1 MPLLG
6 DIKKGEQS
14 TFPFLLKD
22 EILSARC
29 KKKIYF
35 FRKSQRVVWFSFIK
49 SEVDY
54 YTSQNYIKLNS
65 RSSFLHHCP
74 ILIQRDYHGPAVNPD
89 RIIPWAAPTSIF
101 CVSFLLR
108 HVDDGCWERRHPTP
122 PPYNCTVFEASWS
135 IQESRYYIVQL
146 LLCVYINKCW
156 SLVQEITWQRRTSW
170 WCALYDRVYIAPA
183 DVTRNHEKRRKG
195 S

>member
-74 ILIQRDYHGPAVNPD
+74 ILIQRLSRSSSQSGQNNPVSSTD
-89 RIIPWAAPTSIF
+89 IHFF

-146 LLCVYINKCW
+146 LLLCVYINKCW
-156 SLVQEITWQRRTSW
+156 SLVHKKSPDNEEPVGDVHFMTVCTQRPRM
-170 WCALYDRVYIAPA
+170 
-183 DVTRNHEKRRKG
+183 
-195 S
+195 